1 MSESWHLSKT
11 TSVGTILTVIIL
23 FTSQIYSYGKSA
35 QRIETLTDKI
45 EVATKDRI
53 HKSTVEQMFAVK
65 EEQIKSISNDIKD
78 IKDSQKEQ
86 QKILMQILQKLP
98 Q

>member
-1 MSESWHLSKT
+1 MSEWHLSKT
-11 TSVGTILTVIIL
+11 TSVGTIFTIIVL
-23 FTSQIYSYGKSA
+23 FTSQVYSYGKSA
-35 QRIETLTDKI
+35 QKIETLTDKI

-65 EEQIKSISNDIKD
+65 EEQIKSISSDIKD
-78 IKDSQKEQ
+78 IKESQREQ
-86 QKILMQILQKLP
+86 QKMLNQILQKLP